1 METRNRKV
9 NTVSDL
15 LSVISGA
22 ILCLYSKPFNPT
34 DMKPAKLKD
43 IVSGKTPHTR
53 ELLSSG
59 LDQMGMTY
67 TQHLANVTLAEKV
80 IYQQY
85 ESCVLNN
92 HGTVSEFTIAF
103 FKNKDHRAYKE
114 LIALLKLE
122 CI

>member
-34 DMKPAKLKD
+34 GMKPAKLKD

-85 ESCVLNN
+85 ESCILYD
-92 HGTVSEFTIAF
+92 GTVSEFTIAF
-103 FKNKDHRAYKE
+103 FKNKDHRVYKE